1 MYKRLRNML
10 VKEFLQL
17 FRDPRMRMVV
27 FGVPIFQML
36 ILGFAM
42 TMDVTNIKTAILDFD
57 RSPSSRELI
66 GEFTSSGY
74 FEIVEYLDTYG
85 DMEDALDHSRA
96 RVVIHIP
103 AGYEDDLSSGR
114 TAKVQLL
121 ADGTD
126 SNTTSIVFGYAGQI
140 VGNYAMEKM
149 TDRLNNS
156 PTGFA
161 SAPIVMETRAWF
173 NPNLES
179 KYYYVPSL
187 IAVMLLLVGMILPS
201 VAIVREKEIGTIEQ
215 IMVTPI
221 TRFEFILG
229 KTVPYAIIGYI
240 EMTIMLV
247 LAMLIFGVR
256 VEGSWLLLYALSG
269 IYIVGNL
276 GLALFISGTASTQQ
290 QALLTSFLI
299 MMPCILLSGFLFPV
313 RNMPMPVQYLTY
325 LDPVRWYLEILRAIV
340 IKGVGASSIIPSII
354 GQSVLAIFFIVLAT
368 VSFKKTMS

>member
-1 MYKRLRNML
+1 ML

-27 FGVPIFQML
+27 LGVPLIQML

-66 GEFTSSGY
+66 SEFTSSGY
-74 FEIVEYLDTYG
+74 FEIVEYLDTHR

-114 TAKVQLL
+114 TAKLQVL

-126 SNTTSIVFGYAGQI
+126 SNTTSIVFAYAGQI
-140 VGNYAMEKM
+140 VGNYATEIIA
-149 TDRLNNS
+149 DRLGNS
-156 PTGFA
+156 PAGFA
-161 SAPIVMETRAWF
+161 FAPVEMETRAWF

-229 KTVPYAIIGYI
+229 KTVPYAIVGYI

-313 RNMPMPVQYLTY
+313 RNMPEFVQYLTY
-325 LDPVRWYLEILRAIV
+325 LDPVRWYLEILRAVV
-340 IKGVGASSIIPSII
+340 IKGVGASSILPSIV
-354 GQSVLAIFFIVLAT
+354 GQSVLAILFIVLAT

>member
-1 MYKRLRNML
+1 MHKRLKNML
-10 VKEFLQL
+10 IKEFLQL

-27 FGVPIFQML
+27 FGVPLIQML
-36 ILGFAM
+36 LLGFAM

-66 GEFTSSGY
+66 SEFTSSGY
-74 FEIVEYLDTYG
+74 FEIVEYLETHG
-85 DMEDALDHSRA
+85 DMEDALDNSRA

-103 AGYEDDLSSGR
+103 AGYEDDLNSGR
-114 TAKVQLL
+114 TAKLQVL

-126 SNTTSIVFGYAGQI
+126 SNTTAIVFGYAGQI
-140 VGNYAMEKM
+140 VGNYAMEKIA
-149 TDRLNNS
+149 DRLSDS
-156 PTGFA
+156 PAGFA
-161 SAPIVMETRAWF
+161 SAPIELETRAWF
-173 NPNLES
+173 NPNFES

-187 IAVMLLLVGMILPS
+187 IAVMLLLVGMMLPS

-240 EMTIMLV
+240 EMTIMFA
-247 LAMLIFGVR
+247 LAMLIFDVR
-256 VEGSWLLLYALSG
+256 IEGSWLLLYALSG

-276 GLALFISGTASTQQ
+276 GLALFISATASTQQ

-299 MMPCILLSGFLFPV
+299 MMPCILLGGFLFPV
-313 RNMPMPVQYLTY
+313 RNMPESVQYLTY
-325 LDPVRWYLEILRAIV
+325 LDPVRWYLEILRAVV
-340 IKGVGASSIIPSII
+340 IKGVGVSSILPSII
-354 GQSVLAIFFIVLAT
+354 GQSVLAILFIVLAT
-368 VSFKKTMS
+368 VSFRKTMS

>member
-27 FGVPIFQML
+27 LGVPLIQML

-66 GEFTSSGY
+66 NEFTSSGY
-74 FEIVEYLDTYG
+74 FEIVEYLDTHR
-85 DMEDALDHSRA
+85 DMEDALDQSRA

-103 AGYEDDLSSGR
+103 SGYEDDLSSGH
-114 TAKVQLL
+114 TAKLQVI

-140 VGNYAMEKM
+140 IGNYATEKI
-149 TDRLNNS
+149 TDRLSNS
-156 PTGFA
+156 PAGFA
-161 SAPIVMETRAWF
+161 STPIELETRAWF
-173 NPNLES
+173 NPNFES
-179 KYYYVPSL
+179 KFYYVPSL
-187 IAVMLLLVGMILPS
+187 IAVMLLLVGMLLPS

-229 KTVPYAIIGYI
+229 KTVPYAIVGYI
-240 EMTIMLV
+240 EMTIMLF

-299 MMPCILLSGFLFPV
+299 MMPCILLGGFLFPV
-313 RNMPMPVQYLTY
+313 RNMPLPVQYLTY
-325 LDPVRWYLEILRAIV
+325 LDQVRWYLEILRAVV
-340 IKGVGASSIIPSII
+340 IKGVGVSSIFPSII
-354 GQSVLAIFFIVLAT
+354 GQSVLAILFIVLAT